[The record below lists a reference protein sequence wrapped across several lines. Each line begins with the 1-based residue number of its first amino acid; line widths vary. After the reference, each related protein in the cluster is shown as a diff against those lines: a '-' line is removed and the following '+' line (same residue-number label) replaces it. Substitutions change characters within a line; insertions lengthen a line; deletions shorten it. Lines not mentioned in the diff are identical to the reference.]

1 MNFPTSKSAW
11 VQNLIVALVGAWLF
25 LNAAWAYSQM
35 PLYFWS
41 EYRDGAVAEG
51 FSGALKLSL
60 ALAPVPDLVPWA
72 ALVFPWALFRS
83 LPREGCGWPSVLLAI
98 PGFCLAAI
106 FQWLAAEAFL
116 KSVAMNPP
124 APDTLRW
131 VANMG
136 LMVGLVGFAIW
147 QEWRLWVTASKR

>member
-1 MNFPTSKSAW
+1 MNWPATKIAW
-11 VQNLIVALVGAWLF
+11 VQNLSVTLVGAWLF
-25 LNAAWAYSQM
+25 FMAALAYSQM

-60 ALAPVPDLVPWA
+60 AFAPVPDLVPWA

-83 LPREGCGWPSVLLAI
+83 LPKEGCGWSWVLLAI
-98 PGFCLAAI
+98 PGFFLAAI

-124 APDTLRW
+124 APDGLRIG
-131 VANMG
+131 ANV
-136 LMVGLVGFAIW
+136 LFMVGLAGFAIW
-147 QEWRLWVTASKR
+147 QEFRLRAEIAK